1 MKLFLASMSVQP
13 ETAKAFLKLVGKPAG
28 EVKLAFIPTAA
39 DQYENKW
46 FVEATRN
53 DLRRLGIKELI
64 DIDLTQYTPEGLRL
78 ALADC
83 DVIFVNGGNT
93 FYLLDWVRKSGFDIV
108 LPELLARGVVY
119 AGTSAGSIIVGPNIE
134 LAGYGP
140 SGDPNDINLTDLTG
154 LGLVD
159 FAVWPHLT
167 EQEREHV
174 LAGAKTVVYP
184 VAAISD
190 TQVIVL
196 DGEELALV
204 GPGSKLLLNGFN
216 TACPTC
222 DDNGACK
229 WQ

>member
-13 ETAKAFLKLVGKPAG
+13 ETTKAFLKLVGKPAG

-39 DQYENKW
+39 NEYENKW

-64 DIDLTQYTPEGLRL
+64 DIDLTQYTAEGLRL

-93 FYLLDWVRKSGFDIV
+93 FYLLDWVRKSGFDLV
-108 LPELLARGVVY
+108 LPEMLAQGKVY

-140 SGDPNDINLTDLTG
+140 SGDANNINLQDLTS
-154 LGLVD
+154 LKLVD
-159 FAVWPHLT
+159 FCVWPHLN
-167 EQEREHV
+167 EQERPYVE
-174 LAGAKTVVYP
+174 AGAKTVACP

-190 TQVIVL
+190 TQAIVL
-196 DGEELALV
+196 DGDDLSLV
-204 GPGSKLLLNGFN
+204 GPGSKLLLNGFE